1 MSTAILL
8 REAEW
13 LCMDNCQDHAARI
26 RIAKGISARHL
37 GRASSG
43 TPQRHPPAATP
54 PLGGARMRPARSAL
68 ESGGARHRAAGRGR
82 AGWGR
87 GEPLEV
93 PRGEKASGKAWG
105 KLEGQSSN
113 GIVTSR
119 VSRTQETHR
128 RCTHVAPETTRDVVG
143 IRRPNQT
150 FLGVNGRGQWEVGR
164 RPACDDAGGA

>member
-1 MSTAILL
+1 MRTAILL

-13 LCMDNCQDHAARI
+13 LCMDNCQDYAARI
-26 RIAKGISARHL
+26 GIAKGMCARHL

-54 PLGGARMRPARSAL
+54 PPGRCTHAPRAEHPGARRSAAPRSL
-68 ESGGARHRAAGRGR
+68 DRPRRLGEGR
-82 AGWGR
+82 AVGGPT
-87 GEPLEV
+87 GERL
-93 PRGEKASGKAWG
+93 RARLGKAG
-105 KLEGQSSN
+105 GTDFKRN
-113 GIVTSR
+113 CTSR

-150 FLGVNGRGQWEVGR
+150 FLGANGRGQWEVGQR
-164 RPACDDAGGA
+164 QA